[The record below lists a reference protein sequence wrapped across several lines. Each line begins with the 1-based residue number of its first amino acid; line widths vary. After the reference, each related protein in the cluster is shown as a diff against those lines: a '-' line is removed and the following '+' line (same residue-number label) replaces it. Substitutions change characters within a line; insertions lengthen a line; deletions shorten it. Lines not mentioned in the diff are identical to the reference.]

1 MGQQRAGLSVPAGN
15 IDVMTDTGPAVDD
28 RHPADVVTGMVN
40 HVLELAVTWPRW
52 DGIPLEVPVE
62 GEPPRTYSPHKA
74 VRRVADHLVDHLAEL
89 EARLAGRPTEP
100 DAWHGS
106 MITTPAD
113 LAAFTLD
120 DLDEA
125 RSRLRRL
132 ALIWEVRLRSL
143 SSEQLDASGGDAWT
157 LRQVAFHVAESA
169 FYADSVGALNFSAAV
184 TAPSQWPMT
193 SNTRP
198 GIASPA
204 ARSHTPGI

>member
-1 MGQQRAGLSVPAGN
+1 MGQQRVNLSVPAGN
-15 IDVMTDTGPAVDD
+15 IDVMTDTGPTVDD

-74 VRRVADHLVDHLAEL
+74 VRRVADHLVDHLAEI

-106 MITTPAD
+106 MVTTPAD

-169 FYADSVGALNFSAAV
+169 FYADSVGAL
-184 TAPSQWPMT
+184 APP
-193 SNTRP
+193 
-198 GIASPA
+198 
-204 ARSHTPGI
+204 

>member
-1 MGQQRAGLSVPAGN
+1 VAAEQSGDSGIM
-15 IDVMTDTGPAVDD
+15 DVMTESRPAVDD

-40 HVLELAVTWPRW
+40 HVLKLAATWPLW
-52 DGIPLEVPVE
+52 DGEPLEVPVH
-62 GEPPRTYSPHKA
+62 GEPPRTYTPHKA

-89 EARLAGRPTEP
+89 EARLARQQTEP

-106 MITTPAD
+106 MVTTPGD
-113 LAAFTLD
+113 LAAFTSN

-143 SSEQLDASGGDAWT
+143 SEEQLDASEGDAWT

-169 FYADSVGALNFSAAV
+169 YYADSVGALV
-184 TAPSQWPMT
+184 
-193 SNTRP
+193 R
-198 GIASPA
+198 
-204 ARSHTPGI
+204 